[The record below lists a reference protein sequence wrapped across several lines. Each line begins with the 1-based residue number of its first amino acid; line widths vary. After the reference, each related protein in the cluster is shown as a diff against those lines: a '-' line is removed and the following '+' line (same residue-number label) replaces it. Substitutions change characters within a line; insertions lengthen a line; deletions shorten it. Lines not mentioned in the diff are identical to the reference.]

1 MQPTMHI
8 NCKPRAS
15 SKMADETMS
24 CYASGVF
31 AFLSHRFKKSNLA
44 IVHGS
49 NAKCFGTWWKTKK
62 KRCSKGLGPRLVDFL
77 APQKLNIQAW
87 TSKNSE
93 CVCVCAFAK
102 NAEKWQWKMASA
114 WSAIIQA
121 HSSSR
126 PNASWQKTRQ
136 EIQGNICSCEE
147 GRLRSSEESRWLAQ
161 CKRQK
166 CHFVKQCWLMQ
177 QKQDPLPPAPK
188 QSR

>member
-15 SKMADETMS
+15 SKMADGTMS

-147 GRLRSSEESRWLAQ
+147 GRLRSSEESRWLAH

-166 CHFVKQCWLMQ
+166 CHFVKQCWLMK
-177 QKQDPLPPAPK
+177 QKQDPVPPAPK